1 MAGFAIGLFPRLLQA
16 GDIQVGDGKAGQ
28 ACFRT

>member
-1 MAGFAIGLFPRLLQA
+1 MAGFAVGLFPRLLQA
-16 GDIQVGDGKAGQ
+16 RDIQVGDGKAGQ